1 MSEITSLDLDRMP
14 RTPGTCALCGRGTM
28 VYALEEFTCRKCA
41 TGEGAPVPSTAATF
55 TRGRRDINGRIKEKL
70 DELRIPWTM
79 EHDGGPVRYRVEG
92 VLLTPGEAADKYLPG
107 GFAGNFGQS

>member
-14 RTPGTCALCGRGTM
+14 RTPGTCALCGADTM
-28 VYALEEFTCRKCA
+28 VYALEEFTCRKCIN
-41 TGEGAPVPSTAATF
+41 GEGVMAKPESATF

-79 EHDGGPVRYRVEG
+79 ERNGGPIRYRVEG